1 MMISKNIK
9 ASYYKNVHEYIS
21 IIVENITK
29 AFKAS
34 FGLNEFIVLFHGVIF
49 AATIKEK

>member
-1 MMISKNIK
+1 MISKNIK

-34 FGLNEFIVLFHGVIF
+34 FGLNEFMIFFHGVIF